1 MRIEESDPG
10 IGGLVLIRH
19 SAWMEHTGY
28 RSGSVTEP
36 RDRNT
41 GASGRDVGPARPL
54 AHASRSLIQVLNLL

>member
-19 SAWMEHTGY
+19 SRMNGAPAH
-28 RSGSVTEP
+28 REP

-41 GASGRDVGPARPL
+41 GVSGRDVGPARPR
-54 AHASRSLIQVLNLL
+54 AHASRSLIHGFELTLYS